1 MAWNEPGGKNGKKD
15 PWSGGDQQPPDLDE
29 VFRNLKGKI
38 RGIFGGGG
46 TSGSR
51 SSGGGGG
58 AGIGIILAL
67 IAIVWLG
74 FSSIYIIDEPEQGVV
89 LRFGKYV
96 KTMDPGLNITFPP
109 PIDEVYRVDVEQVRS
124 VSTDGAMLSRDEN
137 IVIVDMAVQYRVKDA
152 NDFLFQ
158 VNEPEETLEQAAES
172 AMRQVIGDNNMDEV
186 LLSGRAEIAA
196 EIRTILQTILDSY
209 RTGLELTAVNLQ
221 DVRPPPQVKDAFDDA
236 ITAREDKERVQ
247 NEASAYANTIIPEAR
262 GEAARILEDA
272 EAYRQS
278 VIAQAEGAAARFTL
292 LLREYQAAPEVTRQR
307 LYLETVEE
315 VLARTPKVLMD
326 AADGNNV
333 MYLPLE
339 GMMSTLPPPSS
350 DSGAGRT
357 YIRQQPTTTVR
368 DSDSLSDRST
378 NRRGREGRQ

>member
-46 TSGSR
+46 NSGSR
-51 SSGGGGG
+51 SGGGGGG